1 MKVWRHAFVPRA
13 AHTSWDSRKEMLK
26 VRSIDLILQY
36 EYSTWFQ
43 NSHSVG
49 SSKKTNDISLR
60 FLGGFEAKSR
70 LSLHPNGVFLG
81 LVSSLL
87 STPCFALVS
96 ERLVKSTVLCW
107 ISALLSHLRSN
118 HFPDYWP
125 SFFTIY
131 VFARTRKWERARPLF
146 RINIFFE

>member
-49 SSKKTNDISLR
+49 SSKKTNHISLR

-70 LSLHPNGVFLG
+70 LSLHPSGVFLG

-125 SFFTIY
+125 SFLQFTFLL
-131 VFARTRKWERARPLF
+131 VQENEKERLPYLG
-146 RINIFFE
+146 